1 MTYLTQNY
9 TNLKD
14 QVKKAIGGYALH
26 VNIRKAEKKGKVLNF
41 L

>member
-9 TNLKD
+9 TDFKD
-14 QVKKAIGGYALH
+14 QVKKAIRGYALH
-26 VNIRKAEKKGKVLNF
+26 VTIRKAEKKGKVLNF